1 MEGVMI
7 GFLAGSIFV
16 GLISFYLS
24 RMILKA
30 EVIDMIGIET
40 EKRIKNLEFD
50 NSYLEKQLRIAT
62 KERNI
67 AIKDAQQTMIER
79 NEALLMLSKRL

>member
-7 GFLAGSIFV
+7 GFLAGVLFV

-24 RMILKA
+24 RMILRAK
-30 EVIDMIGIET
+30 VIDMIDIEA

-67 AIKDAQQTMIER
+67 AIQDAQQTMIER

>member
-7 GFLAGSIFV
+7 GFLAGVLFV

-24 RMILKA
+24 RMILRAK
-30 EVIDMIGIET
+30 VIDMIGIET

-67 AIKDAQQTMIER
+67 AIQDAQQTMIER

>member
-7 GFLAGSIFV
+7 GFLAGVLFV

-24 RMILKA
+24 RMILRAK
-30 EVIDMIGIET
+30 VIDMIDSEA

-67 AIKDAQQTMIER
+67 AIQDAQQTMIER